1 MEIST
6 GALRNMLSNSLSSK
20 RKALTTTLLLAL
32 LFSTLAGAML
42 VSTGLA
48 NPFPNDPSGRYHRVS
63 ELEKVPPPNPATIDI
78 QNPQSNASY
87 KGNHVILQVSIAEL
101 SDDYEIYC
109 YLNGRQIAFPQRRS
123 FTMHLPELPEGSY
136 TIKVSVSNKNIQKQ
150 TIVYYDYFSS
160 PDYYTPVYIDKD
172 VWVCSEMVWSDSEVN
187 FRIDNTAPRV
197 SILSPQEQTYGSE
210 VLFDFIVDEVT
221 RHAVYSLDGQ
231 ANVTTSGNTMLKG
244 LSNGEHTVTV
254 YAWDEVGNVGSTETI
269 TFTVAKPESFPI
281 TFVVVA
287 IVVSAL
293 AVATGLLFY
302 FKKRKR

>member
-1 MEIST
+1 
-6 GALRNMLSNSLSSK
+6 MLDKNPSSK
-20 RKALTTTLLLAL
+20 RKILTPTLLVAL

-48 NPFPNDPSGRYHRVS
+48 NPYTDEPIGPFYRVS
-63 ELEKVPPPNPATIDI
+63 ELKEVPPPNPATINI

-101 SDDYEIYC
+101 SDFYEIYC
-109 YLNGRQIAFPQRRS
+109 HLDGRQITVPESIS
-123 FTMHLPELPEGSY
+123 FTVHLPDLPEGSHS
-136 TIKVSVSNKNIQKQ
+136 IKVSVSNRNMQIQNV
-150 TIVYYDYFSS
+150 VYYDYASS

-172 VWVCSEMVWSDSEVN
+172 VRVCSERVWSDSEVN

-210 VLFDFIVDEVT
+210 VLFDFIVNEAT
-221 RHAVYSLDGQ
+221 RNAVYSLDGQ
-231 ANVTTSGNTMLKG
+231 ENVTTSSGNTMLKG

-254 YAWDEVGNVGSTETI
+254 YAWDEVGNVGVSEPI
-269 TFTVAKPESFPI
+269 TFTVTAGFFPTTLI
-281 TFVVVA
+281 AICIFVSVA
-287 IVVSAL
+287 AVS
-293 AVATGLLFY
+293 VGLLFY